1 MVYAPVTVTTIS
13 APVQN
18 GTPMAVKTTPPAKMV
33 TEIFVR
39 T

>member
-1 MVYAPVTVTTIS
+1 MVYAPVTATTIS

-18 GTPMAVKTTPPAKMV
+18 STPMAVNTMAPAKIV
-33 TEIFVR
+33 TEIFVI